1 MHPSTFL
8 LRALLPAVMLC
19 AATAR
24 AGDDVS
30 EVARLQRAGQ
40 TTLALQRAE
49 QFLAAQPGDAAMR
62 FLKGTL
68 LADAGRGTEAMAQW
82 RALTEDHPDLAEP
95 YNNIAALHAARGDY
109 GEALAALQT
118 ALRNRPDYATALEN
132 LGQVHLMLA
141 RQAYASALRAVP
153 DNEAL
158 GRKLAYLRDAPAAP
172 SPSDA
177 ATRRNP

>member
-8 LRALLPAVMLC
+8 LRALLPAVVLC
-19 AATAR
+19 VSSAHAD
-24 AGDDVS
+24 GDVS

-68 LADAGRGTEAMAQW
+68 LADAGRSAEAMAQW

-95 YNNIAALHAARGDY
+95 YNNIAALHAAQGDF

-141 RQAYASALRAVP
+141 RQAYASALRLAP
-153 DNEAL
+153 ANEAV
-158 GRKLAYLRDAPAAP
+158 GRRLAYLRDAPSAP
-172 SPSDA
+172 SQGDA
-177 ATRRNP
+177 AARRSP